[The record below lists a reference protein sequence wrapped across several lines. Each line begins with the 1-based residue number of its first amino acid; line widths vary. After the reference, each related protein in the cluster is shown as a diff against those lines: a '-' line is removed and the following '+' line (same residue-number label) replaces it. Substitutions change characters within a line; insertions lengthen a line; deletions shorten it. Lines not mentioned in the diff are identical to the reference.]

1 MKTKSFFLALF
12 AITSLCLNAQ
22 SDYSN
27 YLNKAMEKLD
37 EGDCSSAQKFY
48 NVYKELSGTS
58 VSSIEVLI
66 ADCSRGSKKA
76 YAINDKITI
85 GNYIY
90 RVAYTEDQGVHGF
103 AIYDYGAGPLT
114 DQMIKNRQL
123 PTRSEMGIIA
133 EKAKELKL
141 DGGLYY
147 WTLDKKDDTHNY
159 VYKPSTKSTDWFLH
173 TSSYNILL
181 IYRF

>member
-48 NVYKELSGTS
+48 NVYKELSGKT
-58 VSSIEVLI
+58 VSSLEVLI
-66 ADCSRGSKKA
+66 ADCSRNANKT
-76 YAINDKITI
+76 YAINDKIKI

-90 RVAYTEDQGVHGF
+90 RVAYTEDNGAHGF
-103 AIYDYGAGPLT
+103 AIYDLGASPLSK
-114 DQMIKNRQL
+114 DRIENRQI
-123 PTRSEMGIIA
+123 PTRSEMAMIA
-133 EKAKELKL
+133 VHAKDLKL
-141 DGGLYY
+141 DTNLWY
-147 WTLDKKDDTHNY
+147 WTLDVRDNSSTWC
-159 VYKPSTKSTDWFLH
+159 YKFANKSTDWWPNG
-173 TSSYNILL
+173 TSCQVLL